1 MSLGPCSN
9 RIDSAGMRE
18 GHVDAQTIYRVII
31 PQHHYQ
37 VFGDQLLC
45 TRSQVPT
52 WHQSPRHVPIDY
64 IWAARRHSQKGMY
77 QQAFM
82 PGVHVRFS
90 RRSCL
95 PNDKHLKI
103 MPGSTRPS
111 QRGQISSNM
120 SCNLRGDSVRQAA
133 AAQSTA
139 IRLARSIHTASGSC
153 SII

>member
-9 RIDSAGMRE
+9 RIGSADMRV

-37 VFGDQLLC
+37 VFGDPLPR

-64 IWAARRHSQKGMY
+64 IRAARRHSQKGMY
-77 QQAFM
+77 QQTFM
-82 PGVHVRFS
+82 PGVHVRCL
-90 RRSCL
+90 RHSCL
-95 PNDKHLKI
+95 RNDKHLKI
-103 MPGSTRPS
+103 IPGSTRPS
-111 QRGQISSNM
+111 QHGQISSDM
-120 SCNLRGDSVRQAA
+120 SCNLRGDSARQGP
-133 AAQSTA
+133 AAQSTT
-139 IRLARSIHTASGSC
+139 IQQARSIHTASGSC